1 LVLVSDVAADLA
13 AHGQDFATIELDWE
27 GVLEAIVRLQGRGEV
42 KALELGGLSAEEVQ
56 LLAGWPPAISIVA
69 REELRARLRRR
80 VLRARQRWYH
90 PSRRGFH
97 PDDPFL

>member
-1 LVLVSDVAADLA
+1 MPRPHRQAVHTLR
-13 AHGQDFATIELDWE
+13 
-27 GVLEAIVRLQGRGEV
+27 AIP
-42 KALELGGLSAEEVQ
+42 LSAEEVR
-56 LLAGWPPAISIVA
+56 LLTGWPPAVSVVA

-90 PSRRGFH
+90 PARRGFH